1 MPAHAA
7 LPASEID
14 LPPLD
19 AFPWLV
25 RSDEA
30 ASVALVAT
38 GKRELGGS
46 GRLLLHVGIAMV
58 FAALCGGAAYVSGV
72 TDGAPVPAPV
82 IERASPRQAVIAPA
96 APSALAA
103 DPAADSAALLAA
115 PEMRATAP
123 ERDARVK
130 PATGIA
136 APAPAPRITPALGD
150 AQASAADAA
159 GPITAPAPPVADGA
173 ASAATLREF
182 RLAMDQGR
190 DAVRQ
195 VIRLGNRQKPPRDAS
210 PEELTAYRLRQQN
223 AEAARGYRSYLDTLA
238 RSMRGTQ
245 SETVARQSLDKAR
258 QTLGYVTTM
267 LADSQASLR

>member
-1 MPAHAA
+1 MLAHAA
-7 LPASEID
+7 LPTSEIE
-14 LPPLD
+14 LPPLE

-25 RSDEA
+25 RAEQA
-30 ASVALVAT
+30 PSVALVAT
-38 GKRELGGS
+38 AKAEPGGS
-46 GRLLLHVGIAMV
+46 RKLLLHAGIAMA
-58 FAALCGGAAYVSGV
+58 FAALCGGVAYLSGV
-72 TDGAPVPAPV
+72 TDEAPAPAM
-82 IERASPRQAVIAPA
+82 ELASRPQPITAPA

-103 DPAADSAALLAA
+103 DPADDSAALLAA
-115 PEMRATAP
+115 PETLATAP
-123 ERDARVK
+123 ERGAR
-130 PATGIA
+130 AASAAGIQT
-136 APAPAPRITPALGD
+136 PAPASGITPAPAEG
-150 AQASAADAA
+150 QAALAADTPSLTA
-159 GPITAPAPPVADGA
+159 GPTPPVADST

-195 VIRLGNRQKPPRDAS
+195 VIRLGSRQKPPRDAA

-223 AEAARGYRSYLDTLA
+223 AEAARGYRNYLDTLA

-258 QTLGYVTTM
+258 QTLGYLTTM

>member
-1 MPAHAA
+1 MTDQMLAHAA
-7 LPASEID
+7 LPSSEID

-30 ASVALVAT
+30 TSVAPVAAART
-38 GKRELGGS
+38 EPGGS
-46 GRLLLHVGIAMV
+46 RKLRHAGIAMA
-58 FAALCGGAAYVSGV
+58 FAALCGGVAYVSGV
-72 TDGAPVPAPV
+72 TGEAPAPA
-82 IERASPRQAVIAPA
+82 IERASPPQAVTAPA
-96 APSALAA
+96 APSALAT
-103 DPAADSAALLAA
+103 DPAADSAALIAA
-115 PEMRATAP
+115 PETLNTAP
-123 ERDARVK
+123 ERDARVE
-130 PATGIA
+130 PATGI
-136 APAPAPRITPALGD
+136 APRITPALGE
-150 AQASAADAA
+150 AQAAAADAA
-159 GPITAPAPPVADGA
+159 SLTAAAAPPVAETA

-195 VIRLGNRQKPPRDAS
+195 VIRLGSRQRPPRDAS

-223 AEAARGYRSYLDTLA
+223 AEAARGYRNYLDTLA

-245 SETVARQSLDKAR
+245 SESVAQQSLEKAR
-258 QTLGYVTTM
+258 LTLGYLTTM